1 MKNSKNLLKKIGL
14 YALIRLLVLIVP
26 IGIIILI
33 VELNPPTYSKTR
45 GHTDRYLGVAICAGL
60 WSILVVSF
68 VLIEISFLAF
78 KKYTNSKKFGN

>member
-33 VELNPPTYSKTR
+33 VELSPQTYSKTR
-45 GHTDRYLGVAICAGL
+45 GHIDCYLGVAICAGL
-60 WSILVVSF
+60 WSVLVVSL
-68 VLIEISFLAF
+68 VLIEISFLAL
-78 KKYTNSKKFGN
+78 KKYTNTKRFSN